1 MWPILAALISSI
13 IGLGA
18 GLVGFGNPQTS
29 YPAGLVTPTPY
40 FRACFHPQPAIKLT
54 LSWPDDFIN
63 VPDNRP
69 QLNPGKFSGLP
80 PVFSSNG
87 DANSDGVADC
97 KNMVLNSN
105 TSDIQ
110 MPQAQRTYIQVRSDV
125 RISSCKTDELAGQ
138 FGTGFCPETEN
149 AQINAVRHRGS
160 CTLSDYTDLRKV
172 AETVVNGEPKEI
184 FWNPFSYNTGCNYT
198 QDKNCGPP
206 ENRSNPNLKDFVYV
220 LKKRDAF
227 DPASRPG
234 CPVLWDA
241 GSTNADACS
250 HYFDV
255 YIAQDFYEQ
264 AKLAPPTSDPNNPY
278 YFVKNIVENCQEQSH
293 FTPVP
298 DSILWIPPSFIR
310 QPFLPVTQGLSPL
323 PDKINPQNQIERT
336 NYNYFIWS
344 KSEIIKTGITNLV
357 KITQSQESLNICIP
371 NLPKNNCYDPVGT
384 ISFTGEDAKAENF
397 KVYSR
402 ISAPQT
408 FILVKTTDTTITHIY
423 MITDKDMPTQTRH
436 DPTLQLR
443 SMEFISQNQWT
454 WATPWCKPAV
464 YLYPEKETEINVKLS
479 LHGKLTYS
487 DPPYNNLIGWK
498 IIAKPDGQL
507 SVKDTSDGGEA
518 TTSTPPRWS
527 NKTYPYLYYEAD
539 IKGIDIPDKGWVFPR
554 NELKLN
560 LNKILLKIGF
570 NDKEVK
576 DFMDYWLPKLKEKPW
591 YFVTLIPEDLI
602 NVKEKLILS
611 QNPDTLIRTRVV
623 FEGLDSPLT
632 VSPLTLPDNKI
643 RSGFTVTDWGGT
655 IIGRSCTDL
664 KF

>member
-1 MWPILAALISSI
+1 MQDIISI
-13 IGLGA
+13 IGSLIIGII
-18 GLVGFGNPQTS
+18 GGGSNQNPRFSTTNTTDNMTVSCYNPEQE
-29 YPAGLVTPTPY
+29 VT
-40 FRACFHPQPAIKLT
+40 LT
-54 LSWPDDFIN
+54 LNWTANFQN
-63 VPDNRP
+63 VTDPRP
-69 QLNPGKFSGLP
+69 QDNPKYFKDKTRD
-80 PVFSSNG
+80 NQ
-87 DANSDGVADC
+87 ADIFNDDPLC
-97 KNMVLNSN
+97 KTMVLR
-105 TSDIQ
+105 DKEEK
-110 MPQAQRTYIQVRSDV
+110 TYIRVRQGV
-125 RISSCKTDELAGQ
+125 RISSCKTDELAGSGKPCSRIEDPAEQ
-138 FGTGFCPETEN
+138 WAAPDL
-149 AQINAVRHRGS
+149 RGK
-160 CTLSDYTDLRKV
+160 CEVVGYADLRKV
-172 AETVVNGEPKEI
+172 ADVEKDGQNLEVFWVPLSHNVNCYKPEDIEGGKDDGI
-184 FWNPFSYNTGCNYT
+184 
-198 QDKNCGPP
+198 NCGPGP
-206 ENRSNPNLKDFVYV
+206 SDQRSNFNLRDFVYV
-220 LKKRDAF
+220 RTARDAF
-227 DPASRPG
+227 PESGQYPFNNQECDP
-234 CPVLWDA
+234 LWDQ
-241 GSTNADACS
+241 GSTNENACS

-255 YIAQDFYEQ
+255 YMAKDIWDEVESCGEPLPTEHPLKQTDDFFCQ
-264 AKLAPPTSDPNNPY
+264 A
-278 YFVKNIVENCQEQSH
+278 VKNCQEKST
-293 FTPVP
+293 FSPIEGPGTINA
-298 DSILWIPPSFIR
+298 D
-310 QPFLPVTQGLSPL
+310 PFVLQ
-323 PDKINPQNQIERT
+323 
-336 NYNYFIWS
+336 S
-344 KSEIIKTGITNLV
+344 KSLKL
-357 KITQSQESLNICIP
+357 
-371 NLPKNNCYDPVGT
+371 KNVGMRM
-384 ISFTGEDAKAENF
+384 N
-397 KVYSR
+397 
-402 ISAPQT
+402 
-408 FILVKTTDTTITHIY
+408 
-423 MITDKDMPTQTRH
+423 
-436 DPTLQLR
+436 
-443 SMEFISQNQWT
+443 SMWT

-632 VSPLTLPDNKI
+632 VSPLTLPDYKI